1 MRRPRRGRRPKGRTS
16 IVQSPAQLTA
26 QSTAPCSAQRGAKTV
41 AGFRARKT
49 DTVQSSPQ
57 FSASCQ
63 PHCGSAVAPPVPLG
77 TRKMARSTSKRR
89 PLGFHLDFAVA
100 KRVKSLFRRAGDGFR
115 GEIGFFAR
123 SSLSARLGKSC
134 QNVQAH
140 FDDFPPKA
148 GRASLATG
156 GYCPRAG
163 QAPRARGGQ
172 MAAST
177 PIQRGQTRPL
187 FSIPHTTM
195 APPLPI
201 IRKPK
206 QNRITGQ
213 ETAYFLR
220 FNRYG

>member
-16 IVQSPAQLTA
+16 IAQSPAQLTA

-63 PHCGSAVAPPVPLG
+63 PHCGSAVAPPRLPSPAAILAGLAECQPAEYAILSGRATEFLWVSKFFRAPRLKEGTALGPGRPRVPAAG
-77 TRKMARSTSKRR
+77 KWQ
-89 PLGFHLDFAVA
+89 PLPLYNAGRLSPY
-100 KRVKSLFRRAGDGFR
+100 SLFHTQQWRP
-115 GEIGFFAR
+115 
-123 SSLSARLGKSC
+123 
-134 QNVQAH
+134 H
-140 FDDFPPKA
+140 F
-148 GRASLATG
+148 L
-156 GYCPRAG
+156 
-163 QAPRARGGQ
+163 
-172 MAAST
+172 
-177 PIQRGQTRPL
+177 L
-187 FSIPHTTM
+187 
-195 APPLPI
+195 